1 MFKLFK
7 KDADNKVVVAEPV
20 LKAKTV
26 NEIIEEIHES
36 FYTEVDK
43 LLSSAKIS
51 NSLDTDKQ
59 ELINKCE
66 RLKSLGFTNTKEVKE
81 AEVEIKRLNDLK
93 TENESKKS
101 LIEAINYFS
110 FKYPMY
116 KFITEDSVKNICE
129 KYNLVYG
136 EINRYTGTV
145 PDLNLKQIE
154 SFKISEEDECYFIET
169 RYAWGSFTEKRVITL
184 EQCKKSKSENS
195 RLVSSS
201 QIFGKCS
208 LEIAA
213 PLSDF
218 NMTEAEVKDFK
229 LSDIIVYDPVVLK
242 PVIFDNKKHF
252 LIVSAWGQEA
262 SDELVVNQKM
272 N

>member
-1 MFKLFK
+1 MFGIFK
-7 KDADNKVVVAEPV
+7 SKSKNNSVVGEFKNK
-20 LKAKTV
+20 TQ
-26 NEIIEEIHES
+26 NQIIDEIHDT

-66 RLKSLGFTNTKEVKE
+66 KLKALGFTNTKEVKE
-81 AEVEIKRLNDLK
+81 AEVEIKRLDDLK
-93 TENESKKS
+93 LENESKKS

-129 KYNLVYG
+129 KYNLVYS
-136 EINRYTGTV
+136 EINRYIGTV

-154 SFKISEEDECYFIET
+154 EFKISEEDECYFHET
-169 RYAWGSFTEKRVITL
+169 RYVWGSFTEKRVITF
-184 EQCKKSKSENS
+184 EQYKKSKSENR
-195 RLVSSS
+195 RLSGSAL
-201 QIFGKCS
+201 QIFEKCS

-218 NMTEAEVKDFK
+218 NIAKAEVKDFK

-242 PVIFDNKKHF
+242 PVIFNNKKHF
-252 LIVSAWGQEA
+252 LIQTLIAY
-262 SDELVVNQKM
+262 
-272 N
+272 